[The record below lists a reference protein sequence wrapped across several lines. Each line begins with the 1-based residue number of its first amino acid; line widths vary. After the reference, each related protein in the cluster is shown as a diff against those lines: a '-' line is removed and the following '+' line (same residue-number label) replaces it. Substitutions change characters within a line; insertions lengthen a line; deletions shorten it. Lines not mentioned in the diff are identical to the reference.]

1 MPDTSLLSPF
11 VVKLG
16 GGLMLDKDA
25 FTLCRER
32 QPSCKTSSR
41 ISTAAI
47 VASTALPS
55 STRTSYHRLARL
67 PKKVLGVHIYKD
79 QVIAA
84 RGTKVFK
91 GGATG
96 SWTEID
102 TGRTSAGRY
111 NFVNFNFNGTD
122 KVVFVD
128 GANPASVFDNTVSRT

>member
-25 FTLCRER
+25 FTLPPGAATQLQNFE
-32 QPSCKTSSR
+32 P

-47 VASTALPS
+47 VASTALLS
-55 STRTSYHRLARL
+55 LIQTSYRRLARL
-67 PKKVLGVHIYKD
+67 LKRFSAYTSTKIRSLLH
-79 QVIAA
+79 
-84 RGTKVFK
+84 RHKVFK

-102 TGRTSAGRY
+102 TGRHEC
-111 NFVNFNFNGTD
+111 
-122 KVVFVD
+122 
-128 GANPASVFDNTVSRT
+128 RTIQLRQLQLQWHGQSCFCRRCKPSICL